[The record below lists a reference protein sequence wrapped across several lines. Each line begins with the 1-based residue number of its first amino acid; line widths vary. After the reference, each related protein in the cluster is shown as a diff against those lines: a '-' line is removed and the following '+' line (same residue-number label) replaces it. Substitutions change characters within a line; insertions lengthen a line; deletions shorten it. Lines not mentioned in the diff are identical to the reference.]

1 MPNAALILS
10 PTTKITGSLA
20 VTEETWKMTNISSV
34 LEKNET
40 ILNKRESINN
50 ALQLKNITKS
60 VNTAGQPLVILQ
72 GISLEIKQ
80 GETVAVVGVSGSG
93 KSTMLGIMAG
103 LDLPS
108 TGTVVLLG
116 QDISSMNEDQR
127 AQVRAQGVGFVFQNF
142 QLLPGLTRSEE
153 RRVGEECRS
162 A

>member
-1 MPNAALILS
+1 
-10 PTTKITGSLA
+10 
-20 VTEETWKMTNISSV
+20 MTNISSD

-103 LDLPS
+103 IDFPN
-108 TGTVVLLG
+108 TGTVALIR
-116 QDISSMNEDQR
+116 QDTNSMNEDQR
-127 AQVRAQGVGFVFQNF
+127 AKIRTLSIRIDIQKFQF
-142 QLLPGLTRSEE
+142 LPGL
-153 RRVGEECRS
+153 
-162 A
+162 

>member
-1 MPNAALILS
+1 MLALITVSCGTCCCKRFSSNDTQPSCIDMPNAALILS

-80 GETVAVVGVSGSG
+80 GETVSVVGVSGSG
-93 KSTMLGIMAG
+93 KSTMLGIKIG
-103 LDLPS
+103 
-108 TGTVVLLG
+108 
-116 QDISSMNEDQR
+116 R
-127 AQVRAQGVGFVFQNF
+127 ASCR
-142 QLLPGLTRSEE
+142 E
-153 RRVGEECRS
+153 RV
-162 A
+162 